1 MELNTKKCPICH
13 VAPQVWLYTE
23 MGSSRPYVSAY
34 VECSCGDKE
43 RICWSSSIYAWQLK
57 ADTVMLLFKEVVDKW
72 NQWVERYGYQD
83 SAML

>member
-13 VAPQVWLYTE
+13 VAPQVWLYSE
-23 MGSSRPYVSAY
+23 MGSSSAY
-34 VECSCGDKE
+34 VECSCGDRE
-43 RICWSSSIYAWQLK
+43 RVYWSSSHYTWELRLR